1 MEFALKMRSQ
11 MDQIQYNQK
20 EVMQMKEIT
29 NWLGINNKLAKVIAW
44 ILIIMVFI
52 IITNTMLE
60 SIGLPNYQ
68 INYNN
73 IKNLFK

>member
-1 MEFALKMRSQ
+1 
-11 MDQIQYNQK
+11 
-20 EVMQMKEIT
+20 MKEIT